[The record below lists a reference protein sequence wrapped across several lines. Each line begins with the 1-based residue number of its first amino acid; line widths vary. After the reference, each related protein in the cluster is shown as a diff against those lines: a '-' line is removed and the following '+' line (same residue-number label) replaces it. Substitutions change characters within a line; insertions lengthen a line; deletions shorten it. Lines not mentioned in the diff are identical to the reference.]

1 VPVWW
6 RISKGRHRVSKP
18 IVTKA
23 QRRVLEELYAMR
35 GPFSY
40 SPEAE
45 LARQLGM
52 TEDEVRRHLRALA
65 KLGRGERLAEN

>member
-1 VPVWW
+1 
-6 RISKGRHRVSKP
+6 VSKP

-23 QRRVLEELYAMR
+23 QRRVLEELYAMTR
-35 GPFSY
+35 AVGY

-45 LARQLGM
+45 LARLLGM

-65 KLGRGERLAEN
+65 KLGLVEQLSEN